1 MSEVW
6 CANSAVSVAFQFSD
20 VYGNAI
26 GVCRGRSMT
35 DDGGKSSVIE
45 MGVVSYQQRAMTVET
60 LAVCVG
66 CDKCYDGLGVRFCV
80 GSS

>member
-26 GVCRGRSMT
+26 GVCRDAVWLMMGENRSSL
-35 DDGGKSSVIE
+35 KWVWYLISS
-45 MGVVSYQQRAMTVET
+45 GQLLLR
-60 LAVCVG
+60 
-66 CDKCYDGLGVRFCV
+66 RV
-80 GSS
+80 GSEIVSEVYGYIEWLY